1 MGIPA
6 LLLGSPSFAYREQFL
21 CLFDRRNKMACVGM
35 FFFNCSIMSFSSSS
49 IEWEKHNQKLAALF
63 S

>member
-1 MGIPA
+1 
-6 LLLGSPSFAYREQFL
+6 
-21 CLFDRRNKMACVGM
+21 MACVGM

-63 S
+63 SLNNISSEAASMVL